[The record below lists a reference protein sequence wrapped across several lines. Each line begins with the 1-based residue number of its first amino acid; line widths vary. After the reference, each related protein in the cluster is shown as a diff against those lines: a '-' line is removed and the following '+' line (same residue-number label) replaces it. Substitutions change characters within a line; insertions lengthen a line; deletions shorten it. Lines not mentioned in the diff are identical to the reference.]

1 MNPELPIFNEI
12 LLLSLR
18 PWMIKHSDTKFK
30 ELLTEIETNKI
41 QYNPFFDLDY
51 KKALTNKRKYY
62 SKIINNERTNF
73 LNKQIDYISKSDT
86 LDEKLYLFKVVFNTL
101 KNLLKK
107 TSECINEKGFDF
119 EEINSNNKDLADN
132 VYILH
137 LLKFELIMI
146 YIEIQ
151 ENFKNEITQD
161 YFSIEDL
168 LELHFNELENQI
180 ILSKIENRKSD
191 PLVNVE
197 ITNLKKEEVS
207 FVPFKDDFR
216 ESKKGV
222 LDYKSIVKNPSRF
235 AQFETQLYENFYISE
250 KYQFIAKH
258 GQINELAKIYHIL
271 ISKNFFNKRYYQ
283 PNKPSKE
290 IKDLDIRKFLDLR
303 YNCNVDKQ
311 FRTLLKNK
319 QEVTDFAKDNSWLE
333 RILPC

>member
-1 MNPELPIFNEI
+1 MKIEIPIYEQI
-12 LLLSLR
+12 LVTSLR
-18 PWMIKHSDTKFK
+18 PWMITYSDTKFK
-30 ELLTEIETNKI
+30 ELHSRLEKSRLE
-41 QYNPFFDLDY
+41 YNPFYTIEY

-62 SKIINNERTNF
+62 SLLIENERLNF
-73 LNKQIDYISKSDT
+73 LNSQIDYIVNT
-86 LDEKLYLFKVVFNTL
+86 ETIEEKLYLFKKVFGLLN
-101 KNLLKK
+101 NLLKK
-107 TSECINEKGFDF
+107 TSECINENDF
-119 EEINSNNKDLADN
+119 HFKNINSKDNELSDN

-137 LLKFELIMI
+137 LLKFELILI
-146 YIEIQ
+146 YVEIQ
-151 ENFKNEITQD
+151 EKFKNELEQD
-161 YFSIEDL
+161 YLTIEDL